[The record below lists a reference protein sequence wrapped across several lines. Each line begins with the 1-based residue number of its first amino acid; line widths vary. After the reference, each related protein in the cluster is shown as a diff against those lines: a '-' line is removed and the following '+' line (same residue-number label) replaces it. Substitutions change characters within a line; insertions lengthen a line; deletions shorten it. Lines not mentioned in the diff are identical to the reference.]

1 MSGSEI
7 LQRSQK
13 MPDTMYPRP
22 FGQVKNAIFG
32 IFYLK
37 TPQKGEKTYYPI
49 SQQYYLPIA
58 QLLHFNDACHF

>member
-13 MPDTMYPRP
+13 MPDTMYPRS

-37 TPQKGEKTYYPI
+37 TPLKGGKIAYYPI
-49 SQQYYLPIA
+49 SQQY
-58 QLLHFNDACHF
+58 

>member
-1 MSGSEI
+1 VTSLTPAKTIKYFWTAGLSLADKPISGSEI

-22 FGQVKNAIFG
+22 SGQVKNAIFG

-37 TPQKGEKTYYPI
+37 TPPK
-49 SQQYYLPIA
+49 
-58 QLLHFNDACHF
+58 